1 MANIPIWPGSSS
13 FKPGDTP
20 FGFYDNDPI
29 FEKDADKVCT
39 FVTRRLGYPLVEIEL
54 QAINIYA
61 AFEEAVTVYGNEL
74 YAYKIRENYLTLE
87 GAPSSIDIE
96 ESIVTPNL
104 GRIIDYSEQYGAE
117 AGTGGNVPWH
127 KLAVPLTGAIQDYD
141 LDALA
146 AQNGFTEPNDIEIM
160 RVFYENPTPPSAYWA
175 SSYDGFGF
183 GLGGAVAAGIDGV
196 GGLGGF
202 GYGGGYLMMPLNY
215 DLAVIQQIEMND
227 MIRLSNYSFEMH
239 DNVLRVFPVPSD
251 PTGNSGAASTIT
263 LSNAGT
269 GYQNSSDSG
278 GPSTVIGGNG
288 TGLTITIVVNAAT
301 GAIVTGTIASP
312 GAGYVDGDVVIVSG
326 GSESATFTVKSTVG
340 AGTMYVEFML
350 KSERTSASIIEASE
364 KIKFVSGVPYKNPKY
379 HDINS
384 VGRSWIFEFTLAI
397 CKEMLGYIRGKYETI
412 PIPNAEITLN
422 QADLIAAARE
432 EKEALLASLRAFFD
446 ETSREKLLERRTM
459 ESNFVMEELDR
470 VPRVIYIG

>member
-13 FKPGDTP
+13 FHPGDTP
-20 FGFYDNDPI
+20 FGFYDKDPA

-87 GAPSSIDIE
+87 GAPTSIDIE

-117 AGTGGNVPWH
+117 AGTGGNVPWR
-127 KLAVPLTGAIQDYD
+127 KLKVPLTGAIQDYD

-146 AQNGFTEPNDIEIM
+146 AQAGFTQSNDIEIM
-160 RVFYENPTPPSAYWA
+160 RVFYESPPASALFMNA
-175 SSYDGFGF
+175 YDGFGF
-183 GLGGAVAAGIDGV
+183 GLGGSVAAGIDGA
-196 GGLGGF
+196 GGFGGF

-215 DLAVIQQIEMND
+215 NMQIIQQIELND
-227 MIRLSNYSFEMH
+227 MVRVSNYSFEMH
-239 DNVLRVFPVPSD
+239 DNVLRVFPVPI
-251 PTGNSGAASTIT
+251 SGI
-263 LSNAGT
+263 
-269 GYQNSSDSG
+269 SSGS
-278 GPSTVIGGNG
+278 
-288 TGLTITIVVNAAT
+288 
-301 GAIVTGTIASP
+301 
-312 GAGYVDGDVVIVSG
+312 AGYDPNNPSG
-326 GSESATFTVKSTVG
+326 SAG
-340 AGTMYVEFML
+340 NMWVEFML
-350 KSERTSASIIEASE
+350 KSDRSSASIVEAYD
-364 KIKFVSGVPYKNPKY
+364 KIKMVSGVPYKNPKY
-379 HDINS
+379 EDINS

-397 CKEMLGYIRGKYETI
+397 CKEMLGYVRGKYETI

>member
-13 FKPGDTP
+13 FHPGDTP
-20 FGFYDNDPI
+20 FGFYDKDPA

-87 GAPSSIDIE
+87 GAPSSIEIE

-117 AGTGGNVPWH
+117 AGTGGNVPWR
-127 KLAVPLTGAIQDYD
+127 KMAVPLTHSIQDYD

-146 AQNGFTEPNDIEIM
+146 AQNGFTQSNDIEIM
-160 RVFYENPTPPSAYWA
+160 RVFYENPRPPSATFMN
-175 SSYDGFGF
+175 SYDGFGF

-215 DLAVIQQIEMND
+215 DLAIIQQIEMND
-227 MIRLSNYSFEMH
+227 TVRLSNYSFEMH
-239 DNVLRVFPVPSD
+239 DNVLRVFPIPANDNYNVS
-251 PTGNSGAASTIT
+251 
-263 LSNAGT
+263 
-269 GYQNSSDSG
+269 
-278 GPSTVIGGNG
+278 
-288 TGLTITIVVNAAT
+288 
-301 GAIVTGTIASP
+301 
-312 GAGYVDGDVVIVSG
+312 VSG
-326 GSESATFTVKSTVG
+326 SGDCG
-340 AGTMYVEFML
+340 NMWVEFML
-350 KSERTSASIIEASE
+350 KSERASKSIVEAYD
-364 KIKFVSGVPYKNPKY
+364 KIKMVSGVPYKNPKY
-379 HDINS
+379 EDINS

-397 CKEMLGYIRGKYETI
+397 CKEMLGYVRGKYETI

-432 EKEALLASLRAFFD
+432 EKEALLASLRGFFD

>member
-13 FKPGDTP
+13 FHPGDTP
-20 FGFYDNDPI
+20 FGFYDKDPA

-87 GAPSSIDIE
+87 GQPSSIEIE

-117 AGTGGNVPWH
+117 AGTGGNVPWR
-127 KLAVPLTGAIQDYD
+127 KMAVPLTSSVQDYD
-141 LDALA
+141 LDVLA
-146 AQNGFTEPNDIEIM
+146 SQHGFTQSNDIEIM
-160 RVFYENPTPPSAYWA
+160 RVFYEAPPASALFMN
-175 SSYDGFGF
+175 SYDGFGF
-183 GLGGAVAAGIDGV
+183 GLGGSIAAGIDGA
-196 GGLGGF
+196 GGFGGF

-215 DLAVIQQIEMND
+215 DMQIIQQIEMND
-227 MIRLSNYSFEMH
+227 TVRISNYSFEMH
-239 DNVLRVFPVPSD
+239 NNVLRVFPVPGYNSVISGS
-251 PTGNSGAASTIT
+251 TGC
-263 LSNAGT
+263 
-269 GYQNSSDSG
+269 
-278 GPSTVIGGNG
+278 GN
-288 TGLTITIVVNAAT
+288 
-301 GAIVTGTIASP
+301 
-312 GAGYVDGDVVIVSG
+312 
-326 GSESATFTVKSTVG
+326 
-340 AGTMYVEFML
+340 MWVEFML
-350 KSERTSASIIEASE
+350 KSDRSSASIVEASE
-364 KIKFVSGVPYKNPKY
+364 KIKYVSGVPYKNPKY

-397 CKEMLGYIRGKYETI
+397 CKEMLGYIRGKYETV

>member
-13 FKPGDTP
+13 FHPGDTP
-20 FGFYDNDPI
+20 FGFYDKDPA

-87 GAPSSIDIE
+87 GAPTSIDIE

-117 AGTGGNVPWH
+117 AGTGGNVPWR
-127 KLAVPLTGAIQDYD
+127 KMAVPLTASVQDYD
-141 LDALA
+141 LNVLA
-146 AQNGFTEPNDIEIM
+146 SQHGFTQSNDIEIM
-160 RVFYENPTPPSAYWA
+160 RVFYEAPPASALFMN
-175 SSYDGFGF
+175 SYDGFGF
-183 GLGGAVAAGIDGV
+183 GLGGSVAAGIDGV
-196 GGLGGF
+196 GGLGGL

-215 DLAVIQQIEMND
+215 DMQIIQQIELND
-227 MIRLSNYSFEMH
+227 MVRISNYSFEMH
-239 DNVLRVFPVPSD
+239 NNVLRVFPIP
-251 PTGNSGAASTIT
+251 G
-263 LSNAGT
+263 
-269 GYQNSSDSG
+269 SG
-278 GPSTVIGGNG
+278 GNIPES
-288 TGLTITIVVNAAT
+288 
-301 GAIVTGTIASP
+301 
-312 GAGYVDGDVVIVSG
+312 
-326 GSESATFTVKSTVG
+326 GSENGVG
-340 AGTMYVEFML
+340 NMWVEFML
-350 KSERTSASIIEASE
+350 KSERASASIVEAYD
-364 KIKFVSGVPYKNPKY
+364 KIKMVSGVPYKNPKY
-379 HDINS
+379 EDINS

-397 CKEMLGYIRGKYETI
+397 CKEMLGYVRGKYETI

>member
-13 FKPGDTP
+13 FHKEDTP
-20 FGFYDNDPI
+20 LGFYDIHPAVETAAVN
-29 FEKDADKVCT
+29 VCT

-87 GAPSSIDIE
+87 GAPSSIEIE

-117 AGTGGNVPWH
+117 AGTGGNVPWR
-127 KLAVPLTGAIQDYD
+127 KMAVPLTHSIQDYD

-146 AQNGFTEPNDIEIM
+146 AQNGFTQSNDIEIM
-160 RVFYENPTPPSAYWA
+160 RVFYENPRPPSATFMN
-175 SSYDGFGF
+175 SYDGFGF

-215 DLAVIQQIEMND
+215 DLAIIQQIEMND
-227 MIRLSNYSFEMH
+227 TVRLSNYSFEMH
-239 DNVLRVFPVPSD
+239 DNVLRVFPVPANDNYNVS
-251 PTGNSGAASTIT
+251 
-263 LSNAGT
+263 
-269 GYQNSSDSG
+269 
-278 GPSTVIGGNG
+278 
-288 TGLTITIVVNAAT
+288 
-301 GAIVTGTIASP
+301 
-312 GAGYVDGDVVIVSG
+312 VSG
-326 GSESATFTVKSTVG
+326 SGDCG
-340 AGTMYVEFML
+340 NMWVEFML
-350 KSERTSASIIEASE
+350 KSERASKSIVEAYD
-364 KIKFVSGVPYKNPKY
+364 KIKMVSGVPYKNPKY
-379 HDINS
+379 EDINS

-397 CKEMLGYIRGKYETI
+397 CKEMLGYVRGKYETI

-432 EKEALLASLRAFFD
+432 EKEALLASLRGFFD

>member
-13 FKPGDTP
+13 FHPGDTP
-20 FGFYDNDPI
+20 FGFYDNDPT

-54 QAINIYA
+54 QALNIYA

-127 KLAVPLTGAIQDYD
+127 KLRVPLTSSIQDYD

-146 AQNGFTEPNDIEIM
+146 AQAGFSQSNDIEIM
-160 RVFYENPTPPSAYWA
+160 RVFYENPYPPSAFWA
-175 SSYDGFGF
+175 NSYDGFGF
-183 GLGGAVAAGIDGV
+183 GLGGSVAAGIDGV

-215 DLAVIQQIEMND
+215 DLAIIQQIEMND
-227 MIRLSNYSFEMH
+227 SIRLSNYSFEMH
-239 DNVLRVFPVPSD
+239 DNVLRVFPIPESGNPGVGPVTSD
-251 PTGNSGAASTIT
+251 GLSLSTG
-263 LSNAGT
+263 GT
-269 GYQNSSDSG
+269 GYSDGVKGVTGGTGAGLTIDVTTSASVITSG
-278 GPSTVIGGNG
+278 SVVNPGRNYSQGDVVTVNGNG
-288 TGLTITIVVNAAT
+288 TLGTFQLTIEAGAA
-301 GAIVTGTIASP
+301 GN
-312 GAGYVDGDVVIVSG
+312 
-326 GSESATFTVKSTVG
+326 
-340 AGTMYVEFML
+340 MWVEFML
-350 KSERTSASIIEASE
+350 KSERSSASIIEASE
-364 KIKFVSGVPYKNPKY
+364 KIKYVSGVPYKNPHYK
-379 HDINS
+379 DINS
-384 VGRSWIFEFTLAI
+384 VGRSWIFEFTLSI

>member
-1 MANIPIWPGSSS
+1 MNIPIWPGSSS
-13 FKPGDTP
+13 FHPGDTP
-20 FGFYDNDPI
+20 FGFYDKDPA

-96 ESIVTPNL
+96 ESIVSPNL

-117 AGTGGNVPWH
+117 AGTGGNVPWR
-127 KLAVPLTGAIQDYD
+127 KMAVPLTSSVQDYD
-141 LDALA
+141 LDDLA
-146 AQNGFTEPNDIEIM
+146 AQNGFSQSNDIEIM
-160 RVFYENPTPPSAYWA
+160 RVFYEAPPASALMA

-183 GLGGAVAAGIDGV
+183 GLGGTVAAGIDGV

-215 DLAVIQQIEMND
+215 DMQIIQQIEMND
-227 MIRLSNYSFEMH
+227 TVRISNYSFEMH
-239 DNVLRVFPVPSD
+239 DNVLRVFPVPGYNSVISGS
-251 PTGNSGAASTIT
+251 TGC
-263 LSNAGT
+263 
-269 GYQNSSDSG
+269 
-278 GPSTVIGGNG
+278 GN
-288 TGLTITIVVNAAT
+288 
-301 GAIVTGTIASP
+301 
-312 GAGYVDGDVVIVSG
+312 
-326 GSESATFTVKSTVG
+326 
-340 AGTMYVEFML
+340 MWVEFML
-350 KSERTSASIIEASE
+350 KSDRSSASIVEASE
-364 KIKFVSGVPYKNPKY
+364 KIKYVSGVPYKNPKY

>member
-13 FKPGDTP
+13 FHPGDTP
-20 FGFYDNDPI
+20 FGFYDKDPA

-87 GAPSSIDIE
+87 GAPTSIDIE

-117 AGTGGNVPWH
+117 AGTGGNVPWR
-127 KLAVPLTGAIQDYD
+127 KMAVPLTASVQDYD
-141 LDALA
+141 LDDLA
-146 AQNGFTEPNDIEIM
+146 AQNGFTQSNDIQIM
-160 RVFYENPTPPSAYWA
+160 RVFYEAPPASALMA

-183 GLGGAVAAGIDGV
+183 GLGGSVAAGIDGV

-215 DLAVIQQIEMND
+215 NMQIIQQIELND
-227 MIRLSNYSFEMH
+227 MVRISNYSFEMH
-239 DNVLRVFPVPSD
+239 NNVLRVFPMP
-251 PTGNSGAASTIT
+251 
-263 LSNAGT
+263 
-269 GYQNSSDSG
+269 
-278 GPSTVIGGNG
+278 GGNFQQ
-288 TGLTITIVVNAAT
+288 GL
-301 GAIVTGTIASP
+301 
-312 GAGYVDGDVVIVSG
+312 SG
-326 GSESATFTVKSTVG
+326 SGVG
-340 AGTMYVEFML
+340 NMWVEFML
-350 KSERTSASIIEASE
+350 KSDRSSASIVEAYD
-364 KIKFVSGVPYKNPKY
+364 KIKMVSGVPYKNPKY
-379 HDINS
+379 EDINS

-397 CKEMLGYIRGKYETI
+397 CKEVLGYVRGKYETI

-422 QADLIAAARE
+422 QGDLIASSIA

>member
-13 FKPGDTP
+13 FHPGDTP
-20 FGFYDNDPI
+20 FGFYDNDPT

-96 ESIVTPNL
+96 ESIITPNL

-117 AGTGGNVPWH
+117 AGTGGNVPWR
-127 KLAVPLTGAIQDYD
+127 KMAVPLTSSVQDYD
-141 LDALA
+141 LDDLA
-146 AQNGFTEPNDIEIM
+146 AQNGFSQSNDIQIM
-160 RVFYENPTPPSAYWA
+160 RVFYEAPPASALMA

-183 GLGGAVAAGIDGV
+183 GLGGSVAAGIDGV
-196 GGLGGF
+196 GGLGGM

-215 DLAVIQQIEMND
+215 DMQIIQQIELND
-227 MIRLSNYSFEMH
+227 MVRISNYSFEMH
-239 DNVLRVFPVPSD
+239 NNVLRVFPVP
-251 PTGNSGAASTIT
+251 G
-263 LSNAGT
+263 
-269 GYQNSSDSG
+269 SG
-278 GPSTVIGGNG
+278 GNNG
-288 TGLTITIVVNAAT
+288 I
-301 GAIVTGTIASP
+301 AIPFTASDGTIR
-312 GAGYVDGDVVIVSG
+312 SG
-326 GSESATFTVKSTVG
+326 SGVG
-340 AGTMYVEFML
+340 NMWVEFML
-350 KSERTSASIIEASE
+350 KSDRSSASIVEAYD
-364 KIKFVSGVPYKNPKY
+364 KIKMVSGVPYKNPNY
-379 HDINS
+379 EAINS

-397 CKEMLGYIRGKYETI
+397 CKEMLGYVRGKYETI

-432 EKEALLASLRAFFD
+432 EKEALLASLRGFFD

>member
-13 FKPGDTP
+13 FHPGDTP
-20 FGFYDNDPI
+20 FGFYDNDPT

-96 ESIVTPNL
+96 ESIITPNL

-117 AGTGGNVPWH
+117 AGTGGNVPWR
-127 KLAVPLTGAIQDYD
+127 KMAVPLTASVQDYN
-141 LDALA
+141 LDDLA
-146 AQNGFTEPNDIEIM
+146 AQHGFTQSNDIQIM
-160 RVFYENPTPPSAYWA
+160 RVFYESAPA
-175 SSYDGFGF
+175 SALFMNSYDGFGF
-183 GLGGAVAAGIDGV
+183 GLGGSVAAGIDGV
-196 GGLGGF
+196 GGMGGM

-215 DLAVIQQIEMND
+215 DMQIIQQIELND
-227 MIRLSNYSFEMH
+227 MVRISNYSFEMH
-239 DNVLRVFPVPSD
+239 NNVLRVFPVPGSGGN
-251 PTGNSGAASTIT
+251 TGNGVLYTASDGSIRSG
-263 LSNAGT
+263 
-269 GYQNSSDSG
+269 SG
-278 GPSTVIGGNG
+278 VGN
-288 TGLTITIVVNAAT
+288 
-301 GAIVTGTIASP
+301 
-312 GAGYVDGDVVIVSG
+312 
-326 GSESATFTVKSTVG
+326 
-340 AGTMYVEFML
+340 MWVEFML
-350 KSERTSASIIEASE
+350 KSDRSSASIVEASD
-364 KIKFVSGVPYKNPKY
+364 KIKFVSGVPYKNPTYKE
-379 HDINS
+379 INS
-384 VGRSWIFEFTLAI
+384 VGRSWIFEYTLAI
-397 CKEMLGYIRGKYETI
+397 CKEVLGYVRGKYETI

-422 QADLIAAARE
+422 QGDLIASATKD
-432 EKEALLASLRAFFD
+432 KEALLASLRAFFD

>member
-13 FKPGDTP
+13 FHPGDTP
-20 FGFYDNDPI
+20 FGFYDNDPT

-117 AGTGGNVPWH
+117 AGTGGNVPWR
-127 KLAVPLTGAIQDYD
+127 KLEVPLTSSVQDYD

-146 AQNGFTEPNDIEIM
+146 SQNGFSQSNDIEIM
-160 RVFYENPTPPSAYWA
+160 RVFYENRPASALMMNA
-175 SSYDGFGF
+175 YDGFGF
-183 GLGGAVAAGIDGV
+183 GLGGSVAAGIDGV

-215 DLAVIQQIEMND
+215 DMQIIQQIEMND
-227 MIRLSNYSFEMH
+227 TVRISNYSFEMH
-239 DNVLRVFPVPSD
+239 DNVLRVFPIPTSNVSSGSAEYDPNNPSGSA
-251 PTGNSGAASTIT
+251 GN
-263 LSNAGT
+263 
-269 GYQNSSDSG
+269 
-278 GPSTVIGGNG
+278 
-288 TGLTITIVVNAAT
+288 
-301 GAIVTGTIASP
+301 
-312 GAGYVDGDVVIVSG
+312 
-326 GSESATFTVKSTVG
+326 
-340 AGTMYVEFML
+340 MWVEFIS
-350 KSERTSASIIEASE
+350 KSQRSTASIVEAYD
-364 KIKFVSGVPYKNPKY
+364 KIKMVSGVPYKNPKY
-379 HDINS
+379 DEINS
-384 VGRSWIFEFTLAI
+384 VGRSWIFEMTLAI
-397 CKEMLGYIRGKYETI
+397 CKEMLGYVRGKYETI

-459 ESNFVMEELDR
+459 ESDFVMKELDR

>member
-13 FKPGDTP
+13 FHPGDTP
-20 FGFYDNDPI
+20 FGFYDNDPV

-61 AFEEAVTVYGNEL
+61 AFEEAITVYGNEL

-87 GAPSSIDIE
+87 GAPSSIEID

-117 AGTGGNVPWH
+117 AGTGGNIPWH
-127 KLAVPLTGAIQDYD
+127 KLRVPLTSSIQDYD

-146 AQNGFTEPNDIEIM
+146 AQNGFSQSNDIEIM
-160 RVFYENPTPPSAYWA
+160 RVFYENPSPPSATFMN
-175 SSYDGFGF
+175 SYDGFGF
-183 GLGGAVAAGIDGV
+183 GLGGVMAAGIDGV

-215 DLAVIQQIEMND
+215 DMAIIQQIEMND
-227 MIRLSNYSFEMH
+227 MVRISNYSFEMH
-239 DNVLRVFPVPSD
+239 DNVLRVFPVPSNQTSGSTD
-251 PTGNSGAASTIT
+251 CGN
-263 LSNAGT
+263 
-269 GYQNSSDSG
+269 
-278 GPSTVIGGNG
+278 
-288 TGLTITIVVNAAT
+288 
-301 GAIVTGTIASP
+301 
-312 GAGYVDGDVVIVSG
+312 
-326 GSESATFTVKSTVG
+326 
-340 AGTMYVEFML
+340 MWVEFML
-350 KSERTSASIIEASE
+350 KSERSSASIVEAYD
-364 KIKFVSGVPYKNPKY
+364 KIKMVSGVPYKNPKY
-379 HDINS
+379 EDINS

-397 CKEMLGYIRGKYETI
+397 CKEMLGYIRGKYETV

-432 EKEALLASLRAFFD
+432 EKEALLASLRGFFD

>member
-20 FGFYDNDPI
+20 FGFYDNDSA
-29 FEKDADKVCT
+29 FEKDSDKVCT

-61 AFEEAVTVYGNEL
+61 AFEEAVTIYGNEL

-87 GAPSSIDIE
+87 GAPTSIDIE
-96 ESIVTPNL
+96 ESIVSPNL

-127 KLAVPLTGAIQDYD
+127 KMAVPLTASVQDYNLND
-141 LDALA
+141 LAY
-146 AQNGFTEPNDIEIM
+146 QNGFKEPNDIEIM
-160 RVFYENPTPPSAYWA
+160 RVFFESAPA
-175 SSYDGFGF
+175 SALMASAYDGFGF
-183 GLGGAVAAGIDGV
+183 GLGGSVAAGIDGV
-196 GGLGGF
+196 GGLGGM

-215 DLAVIQQIEMND
+215 DMQIIQQIELND
-227 MIRLSNYSFEMH
+227 MIRVSNYSFEMH
-239 DNVLRVFPVPSD
+239 NNVLRVFPIPGNRSNLGNTSGSD
-251 PTGNSGAASTIT
+251 VGVGN
-263 LSNAGT
+263 
-269 GYQNSSDSG
+269 
-278 GPSTVIGGNG
+278 
-288 TGLTITIVVNAAT
+288 
-301 GAIVTGTIASP
+301 
-312 GAGYVDGDVVIVSG
+312 
-326 GSESATFTVKSTVG
+326 
-340 AGTMYVEFML
+340 MWVEFMS
-350 KSERTSASIIEASE
+350 KSQRSSASIVEAYD
-364 KIKFVSGVPYKNPKY
+364 KIKMVSGVPYKNPNY
-379 HDINS
+379 DAINS
-384 VGRSWIFEFTLAI
+384 VGRSWIFEMTLAI
-397 CKEMLGYIRGKYETI
+397 VKEMLGYVRGKYETV

-422 QADLIAAARE
+422 QADLLAAARE

>member
-13 FKPGDTP
+13 FHPGDTP
-20 FGFYDNDPI
+20 FGFYDKDPA

-87 GAPSSIDIE
+87 GAPTSIDIE

-117 AGTGGNVPWH
+117 AGTGGNVPWR
-127 KLAVPLTGAIQDYD
+127 KMAVPLTASVQDYN
-141 LDALA
+141 LDDLA
-146 AQNGFTEPNDIEIM
+146 AQHGFTQSNDIQIM
-160 RVFYENPTPPSAYWA
+160 RVFYEAPPASAIMA

-183 GLGGAVAAGIDGV
+183 GLGGSIAAGIDGV
-196 GGLGGF
+196 GGMGGM

-215 DLAVIQQIEMND
+215 DMQIIQQIELND
-227 MIRLSNYSFEMH
+227 MVRISNYSFEMH
-239 DNVLRVFPVPSD
+239 NNVLRVFPIP
-251 PTGNSGAASTIT
+251 
-263 LSNAGT
+263 
-269 GYQNSSDSG
+269 
-278 GPSTVIGGNG
+278 GGNFQQ
-288 TGLTITIVVNAAT
+288 GL
-301 GAIVTGTIASP
+301 
-312 GAGYVDGDVVIVSG
+312 SG
-326 GSESATFTVKSTVG
+326 SGVG
-340 AGTMYVEFML
+340 NMWVEFML
-350 KSERTSASIIEASE
+350 KSDRSSASIVEAYD
-364 KIKFVSGVPYKNPKY
+364 KIKMVSGVPYKNPKY
-379 HDINS
+379 EDINS

-397 CKEMLGYIRGKYETI
+397 CKEMLGYVRGKYETI

-432 EKEALLASLRAFFD
+432 EKEALLASLRGFFD

>member
-13 FKPGDTP
+13 FHPGDTP
-20 FGFYDNDPI
+20 FGFYDNDPT

-117 AGTGGNVPWH
+117 AGTGGNVPWR
-127 KLAVPLTGAIQDYD
+127 KMAVPLTASVQDYD

-146 AQNGFTEPNDIEIM
+146 AQNGFKEPNDIEIM
-160 RVFYENPTPPSAYWA
+160 RVFYEAPPASALMA

-183 GLGGAVAAGIDGV
+183 GLGGTVAAGIDGV

-215 DLAVIQQIEMND
+215 DMQIIQQIEMND
-227 MIRLSNYSFEMH
+227 MVRISNYSFEMH
-239 DNVLRVFPVPSD
+239 DNVLRVFPVPGYNSVISGS
-251 PTGNSGAASTIT
+251 TGC
-263 LSNAGT
+263 
-269 GYQNSSDSG
+269 
-278 GPSTVIGGNG
+278 GN
-288 TGLTITIVVNAAT
+288 
-301 GAIVTGTIASP
+301 
-312 GAGYVDGDVVIVSG
+312 
-326 GSESATFTVKSTVG
+326 
-340 AGTMYVEFML
+340 MWVEFML
-350 KSERTSASIIEASE
+350 KSDRSSASIVEASE
-364 KIKFVSGVPYKNPKY
+364 KIKYVSGVPYKNPTYKE
-379 HDINS
+379 INS
-384 VGRSWIFEFTLAI
+384 VGRSWIFEYTLAI